1 MPDKPARPSARAA
14 RPPVAVA
21 RERLQFKRLLA
32 TNPNYFGNLSESL
45 FTPVKVIK
53 SDTAFEELTCLGYN
67 PALDLLQATV
77 AIKLPSGFNGSL
89 CTPGSTEY
97 VRYYVNYGGGFVDLG
112 VTAFNA
118 HDIPNAV
125 DCAGQ
130 GDKPLTY
137 DTTLPLHPPRNF
149 CFFPELPVVRAILSW
164 NNMPPAGQP
173 NWVPIW
179 GNVLDRHIQVQPRP
193 LWLLDVVK
201 QLPPDALKKL
211 PDLSQVEEEVPIP
224 IPDPGPVELP
234 ELVQLYMGGVGGKAE
249 AHAAAHAVP
258 AHRFGY
264 ASIQAALKMGS
275 QETMLALANQWKS
288 LNLDLAKA
296 VAAIE
301 EAEANTSYEELDCL
315 GLEYNLSRLVATIK
329 IKRPTG
335 YSGNLCTHGSEE
347 YVAFWADWN
356 NTCEWTYLNTV
367 AVNVHDIA
375 SIPADGLFYTAV
387 LPVNLNPYLQ
397 PCEKGP
403 KIARIRAVLSWNTPP
418 STTDPNALTTW
429 GNLLDAHVQ
438 LVPGVPNPAGLP
450 FISIIGGVGISD
462 INVFGDGMTTPPAV
476 FAFGGSP
483 ADPWGLGRE
492 CPFGGLIIVQG
503 PPVLGY
509 EYRLWARLKG
519 MPLTEQVV
527 KSPFNVVN
535 WLGVNSTITPNPVT
549 GFVSYMDTLTN
560 MDQVLAQ
567 WTPTGDDLW
576 EIRLEMAT
584 LGGPVFTFWYSVQ
597 LDNTAPRRK
606 PPIPPFEPPE
616 VTCEVHIDS
625 GGDCKDFGS
634 GTVINGHFTARDL
647 NFGAFSLTTL
657 PSSLTP
663 PNPTTATP
671 STSQTTTFASGG
683 DAWSLNTASMK
694 PCGYVVLLQVWDRS
708 IVNSVPGSHN
718 YNFYDVGFCLSGG

>member
-1 MPDKPARPSARAA
+1 MTDKPARSSARPSREPAA
-14 RPPVAVA
+14 VP
-21 RERLQFKRLLA
+21 RERLQFKRFLA
-32 TNPNYFGNLSESL
+32 TNPNYFGNLTESA
-45 FTPVKVIK
+45 FKPVKIIQ
-53 SDTAFEELTCLGYN
+53 SDTSYEELTCLGYN
-67 PALDLLQATV
+67 PALDLLEATV

-97 VRYYVNYGGGFVDLG
+97 VRYYVDYGGGWMDVGL
-112 VTAFNA
+112 TSFNA
-118 HDIPNAV
+118 HDIPNQV
-125 DCAGQ
+125 DCDQQAE
-130 GDKPLTY
+130 KPLTY
-137 DTTLPLHPPRNF
+137 DTTQPLHPPRAI
-149 CFFPELPVVRAILSW
+149 CFFPELPKVRAILSW
-164 NNMPPAGQP
+164 NNAPPAGQP
-173 NWVPIW
+173 NWTPIW
-179 GNVLDRHIQVQPRP
+179 GNVVDRHIQIQPRP

-201 QLPPDALKKL
+201 QLPTDALKKL
-211 PDLSQVEEEVPIP
+211 PDLSEANQETPIP
-224 IPDPGPVELP
+224 IPSPGPLELS
-234 ELVQLYMGGVGGKAE
+234 ELAQLYLAGGGGKA
-249 AHAAAHAVP
+249 AATPGHAVP

-264 ASIQAALKMGS
+264 ASIQAALLQGN
-275 QETMLALANQWKS
+275 QETMLQLASQWQELK
-288 LNLDLAKA
+288 LNLAEA
-296 VAAIE
+296 INAIE
-301 EAEANTSYEELDCL
+301 GSQGNTTYEELDCV

-329 IKRPTG
+329 IKRPSG
-335 YSGNLCTHGSEE
+335 YSGGLCTHGSQE

-367 AVNVHDIA
+367 AVNVHDIPP
-375 SIPADGLFYTAV
+375 IPADGLYYTTV

-403 KIARIRAVLSWNTPP
+403 KIARIRGVLSWNTPP
-418 STTDPNALTTW
+418 STTDPNALTPW
-429 GNLLDAHVQ
+429 GNRLDTHVQ
-438 LVPGVPNPAGLP
+438 LPPGIPNPAGLP

-462 INVFGDGMTTPPAV
+462 INVFSDGMTTPTAI

-503 PPVLGY
+503 PPVLGA

-519 MPLTEQVV
+519 LPLTEQVV

-535 WLGVNSTITPNPVT
+535 WLGVNSTITPNPAT
-549 GFVSYMDTLTN
+549 GFVSYLDTLAN

-584 LGGPVFTFWYSVQ
+584 LGGPVYTPWYSVQ

-606 PPIPPFEPPE
+606 PPVPPYEPPE

-634 GTVINGHFTARDL
+634 GTLITGHFTARDAH
-647 NFGAFSLTTL
+647 FGAFSLTTL

-663 PNPTTATP
+663 PNPSTATP
-671 STSQTTTFASGG
+671 STSQTAKFAAGG

-718 YNFYDVGFCLSGG
+718 YSFYDVGFCVSG